1 MNNLK
6 SPAEKLYSE
15 IADLV
20 KRADQMVVYI
30 RTNSGGRHLIQAS
43 NTEQST
49 LESARAMIELNDSEC
64 FKKGEDRFR

>member
-49 LESARAMIELNDSEC
+49 LESARAMIEC